1 MAKLKKGQTV
11 WLVGGTSEPK
21 EVTVTRVRANKA
33 FVTDTN
39 ICFDAETLRGE
50 YGGYRL
56 VTDLQAHQAQVE
68 ADRLALKIRRTL
80 EGFRNRLTLE
90 QLRQIDKII
99 NPD

>member
-1 MAKLKKGQTV
+1 MKLKKGQTV

-39 ICFDAETLRGE
+39 MYFDAETLRGE

-68 ADRLALKIRRTL
+68 ADRLAFRILRTL
-80 EGFRNRLTLE
+80 ESFRSRLTLE
-90 QLRQIDKII
+90 QLRQVEKII

>member
-1 MAKLKKGQTV
+1 MTELKKGHTV
-11 WLVGGTSEPK
+11 WLVGLNSEPK
-21 EVTVTRVRANKA
+21 EVTVTRVRASKV

-39 ICFDAETLRGE
+39 MYFDAETLRGE
-50 YGGYRL
+50 YGGYRI

-68 ADRLALKIRRTL
+68 ADRLAFRILRTL
-80 EGFRNRLTLE
+80 ESFRSRLSLE

>member
-1 MAKLKKGQTV
+1 MY
-11 WLVGGTSEPK
+11 
-21 EVTVTRVRANKA
+21 
-33 FVTDTN
+33 
-39 ICFDAETLRGE
+39 FDAETLRGE

-68 ADRLALKIRRTL
+68 ADSLAFRILRTL
-80 EGFRNRLTLE
+80 EGFRSRLSLE